1 MGTIPPRRFGKND
14 KIKGGVEI
22 LTVKIESN
30 FGREIM
36 KNIDAQWTRIE
47 NRHGGG
53 IPDLYGIRDGVSI
66 WLELKCINKN
76 SINISPLQISWNY
89 NHFQQ
94 NGKNYY
100 IVRDARSKVIKLYDG
115 DKGRELKEQ
124 GFKCPC
130 NAELRPPYNWQLF
143 QDHLFPRPMCYDEF
157 DDEYDDDEYNPDLD

>member
-1 MGTIPPRRFGKND
+1 
-14 KIKGGVEI
+14 

-53 IPDLYGIRDGVSI
+53 IPDLYGIRDGVSV

-100 IVRDARSKVIKLYDG
+100 IVRDTRSKVIKLYDG
-115 DKGRELKEQ
+115 DKGRELKRD
-124 GFKCPC
+124 GFRVPC
-130 NAELRPPYNWQLF
+130 IVELRPPYNWNELEYYF
-143 QDHLFPRPMCYDEF
+143 F
-157 DDEYDDDEYNPDLD
+157 DDEYWR

>member
-1 MGTIPPRRFGKND
+1 MTA
-14 KIKGGVEI
+14 
-22 LTVKIESN
+22 KIESN

-53 IPDLYGIRDGVSI
+53 IPDLYGIKGGVSV
-66 WLELKCINKN
+66 WLELKCIKKN

-89 NHFQQ
+89 NHFQE

-100 IVRDARSKVIKLYDG
+100 IVRDTRSKVIKLYDG

-130 NAELRPPYNWQLF
+130 IVELRPPYNSELGWKILRNYLF
-143 QDHLFPRPMCYDEF
+143 SLPRYRVED
-157 DDEYDDDEYNPDLD
+157 YIVS

>member
-1 MGTIPPRRFGKND
+1 MTA
-14 KIKGGVEI
+14 
-22 LTVKIESN
+22 KIESN

-53 IPDLYGIRDGVSI
+53 IPDIYGIRDGVSI

-89 NHFQQ
+89 NHFQE

-100 IVRDARSKVIKLYDG
+100 IVRDTRSKVIKLYDG
-115 DKGRELKEQ
+115 DKGRELKRD
-124 GFKCPC
+124 GFRVPC
-130 NAELRPPYNWQLF
+130 ILLLEPPFDWDMLGVALF
-143 QDHLFPRPMCYDEF
+143 KGMKYF
-157 DDEYDDDEYNPDLD
+157 DTKKGQRLVRNYLNKGL

>member
-1 MGTIPPRRFGKND
+1 MTA
-14 KIKGGVEI
+14 
-22 LTVKIESN
+22 KIESN

-66 WLELKCINKN
+66 WLELKCIKKN

-130 NAELRPPYNWQLF
+130 NVELRLSNEFLILLSKKPPYDWNALR
-143 QDHLFPRPMCYDEF
+143 DHLFSPPPLEARV
-157 DDEYDDDEYNPDLD
+157 

>member
-1 MGTIPPRRFGKND
+1 MTA
-14 KIKGGVEI
+14 
-22 LTVKIESN
+22 KIESN

-36 KNIDAQWTRIE
+36 KNINAQWTRIE

-89 NHFQQ
+89 KHFQE

-100 IVRDARSKVIKLYDG
+100 IVRDTRSKVIKLYDG
-115 DKGRELKEQ
+115 DKGRELKRD
-124 GFKCPC
+124 GFRVPC
-130 NAELRPPYNWQLF
+130 IMELRPPYYWKGLSDKLF
-143 QDHLFPRPMCYDEF
+143 VLTSSEI
-157 DDEYDDDEYNPDLD
+157 LSKLS

>member
-1 MGTIPPRRFGKND
+1 M
-14 KIKGGVEI
+14 
-22 LTVKIESN
+22 TVKIESN

-36 KNIDAQWTRIE
+36 KNIDAFWQPFTITSTA
-47 NRHGGG
+47 G

-100 IVRDARSKVIKLYDG
+100 IVRDTRSKIIKLYDG
-115 DKGRELKEQ
+115 DKGRELKEN
-124 GFKCPC
+124 GFQCPC
-130 NAELRPPYNWQLF
+130 TVELRPSGFNHKGKCPTKLGWQLLE
-143 QDHLFPRPMCYDEF
+143 DYLFS
-157 DDEYDDDEYNPDLD
+157 

>member
-1 MGTIPPRRFGKND
+1 M
-14 KIKGGVEI
+14 
-22 LTVKIESN
+22 TVKIESN

-100 IVRDARSKVIKLYDG
+100 IVRDTRSKIIKLYDG
-115 DKGRELKEQ
+115 DKGRELKEN
-124 GFKCPC
+124 GFQCPC
-130 NAELRPPYNWQLF
+130 TVELRPPRDKHSFSKSCYWQQLERILF
-143 QDHLFPRPMCYDEF
+143 T
-157 DDEYDDDEYNPDLD
+157 

>member
-1 MGTIPPRRFGKND
+1 MTA
-14 KIKGGVEI
+14 
-22 LTVKIESN
+22 KIESN

-53 IPDLYGIRDGVSI
+53 IPDLYGIKGGVSV
-66 WLELKCINKN
+66 WLELKCIKKN

-100 IVRDARSKVIKLYDG
+100 IVRDTRSKVIKLYDG

-130 NAELRPPYNWQLF
+130 NVELRPPYNWNALRDYLF
-143 QDHLFPRPMCYDEF
+143 SVCCFSIS
-157 DDEYDDDEYNPDLD
+157 

>member
-1 MGTIPPRRFGKND
+1 MTA
-14 KIKGGVEI
+14 
-22 LTVKIESN
+22 KIESN

-53 IPDLYGIRDGVSI
+53 IPDLYGIKGGGSI
-66 WLELKCINKN
+66 WLELKCIKKN

-100 IVRDARSKVIKLYDG
+100 IVRDTRSKVIKLYDG
-115 DKGRELKEQ
+115 DKGRELHRD
-124 GFKCPC
+124 GFRVPC
-130 NAELRPPYNWQLF
+130 IMELRPPYNWQGLGDQLF
-143 QDHLFPRPMCYDEF
+143 YDEW
-157 DDEYDDDEYNPDLD
+157 LRGICS

>member
-1 MGTIPPRRFGKND
+1 MTA
-14 KIKGGVEI
+14 
-22 LTVKIESN
+22 KIESN

-36 KNIDAQWTRIE
+36 KNINAQWTRIE

-89 NHFQQ
+89 KHFQE

-100 IVRDARSKVIKLYDG
+100 IVRDTRSKIIKLYDG
-115 DKGRELKEQ
+115 DKGRELKRD
-124 GFKCPC
+124 GFRVPC
-130 NAELRPPYNWQLF
+130 IMELRPPYYWKGLSDKLF
-143 QDHLFPRPMCYDEF
+143 VLTSSEI
-157 DDEYDDDEYNPDLD
+157 LSKLS

>member
-1 MGTIPPRRFGKND
+1 MTA
-14 KIKGGVEI
+14 
-22 LTVKIESN
+22 KIESN
-30 FGREIM
+30 FGLEIM

-89 NHFQQ
+89 NHFQE

-100 IVRDARSKVIKLYDG
+100 IVRDTRSKVIKLYDG

-124 GFKCPC
+124 GFKWPC
-130 NAELRPPYNWQLF
+130 IVELRPPYNSELGWKILRNYLF
-143 QDHLFPRPMCYDEF
+143 SPPPLEARV
-157 DDEYDDDEYNPDLD
+157 